1 MKGKWLLAGGAVI
14 VLALGAGALS
24 VLRHQR
30 AAAPASARAVQV
42 TGSTASLPGK
52 IEALEVV
59 AVPVPFDGKIESF
72 SASVGQDV
80 AEGQPLAEIRNADLE
95 AERTNLNAE
104 LTRLRARVSAT
115 ESTLIAARLEAA
127 KAGEAATSSHA
138 QMESAQKELAHQQM
152 LFSKGA
158 ASKQSAE
165 KFQAA
170 LDAAGADYGRLSGAS
185 ATANSRLEDLVKELD
200 AQQQL
205 LNQQTKSFED
215 ATAQVASGNV
225 KSPVDGF
232 ITARKGEA
240 GDQVTTDVQD
250 LFQIAVNLAQLKVVV
265 TPPPDLLPKVRAG
278 QAVLIHF
285 AEIADPVESKV
296 SEVAAGQVSIEFTS
310 PNAVVKPGMTAQVV
324 ISLN

>member
-1 MKGKWLLAGGAVI
+1 
-14 VLALGAGALS
+14 
-24 VLRHQR
+24 
-30 AAAPASARAVQV
+30 VQV
-42 TGSTASLPGK
+42 TGSTASLPGR

-95 AERTNLNAE
+95 AERTNLTAE

-127 KAGEAATSSHA
+127 KAGEAAASSHA
-138 QMESAQKELAHQQM
+138 RVDSAQKDLAHQQM
-152 LFSKGA
+152 LSGKGA
-158 ASKQSAE
+158 ASKQSLD
-165 KFQAA
+165 KFQSTFDSTSAEY
-170 LDAAGADYGRLSGAS
+170 DRLSRAS
-185 ATANSRLEDLVKELD
+185 GTASSRVEDLVKELD
-200 AQQQL
+200 SQQQL

-296 SEVAAGQVSIEFTS
+296 SEVSAGQVSIEFTS